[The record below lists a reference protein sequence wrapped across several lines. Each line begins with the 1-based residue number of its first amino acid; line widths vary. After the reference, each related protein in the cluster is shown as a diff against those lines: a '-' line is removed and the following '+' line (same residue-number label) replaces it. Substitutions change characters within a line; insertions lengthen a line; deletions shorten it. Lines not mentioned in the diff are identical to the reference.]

1 MTVTKDD
8 LLYGALTLRQPAEGP
23 RVNVDTILLSAYV
36 RDTFP
41 RTGGRILELG
51 CASGAVSLILALRF
65 PDAALTGLEI
75 QEDLAALAEEN
86 AALNGLSGRISVVRG
101 ISGIPGRSFPPVL
114 RLRGHEPSLRGAR
127 PGKAQR
133 VPGRPGGTAGNLVL
147 PRRCGVGGPVPAEAP
162 GKDVRGLPGGKDSGA
177 PGVSFRSGTW
187 SRRESALST
196 PLPGRKASVVL
207 VEALRGGKPGMTV
220 EPPLFIEDGSGNY
233 TEELLS
239 AYTKEGPLPCRSQ

>member
-101 ISGIPGRSFPPVL
+101 DLRNSGTLFPPQSFDCVAMNPPYGEPGR
-114 RLRGHEPSLRGAR
+114 
-127 PGKAQR
+127 
-133 VPGRPGGTAGNLVL
+133 GRPSASRADRAARQGIWCSPGEVASAARYLLKHRGRMYVVFRAGRTAELL
-147 PRRCGVGGPVPAEAP
+147 ASLSER
-162 GKDVRGLPGGKDSGA
+162 DVEPKRIRF
-177 PGVSFRSGTW
+177 VH
-187 SRRESALST
+187 

-239 AYTKEGPLPCRSQ
+239 AYTKEGLPCRSQ

>member
-86 AALNGLSGRISVVRG
+86 AAINGLSGRISVVRG
-101 ISGIPGRSFPPVL
+101 DLRNSGTLFPPS
-114 RLRGHEPSLRGAR
+114 PS
-127 PGKAQR
+127 
-133 VPGRPGGTAGNLVL
+133 TAW
-147 PRRCGVGGPVPAEAP
+147 P
-162 GKDVRGLPGGKDSGA
+162 
-177 PGVSFRSGTW
+177 
-187 SRRESALST
+187 
-196 PLPGRKASVVL
+196 
-207 VEALRGGKPGMTV
+207 
-220 EPPLFIEDGSGNY
+220 
-233 TEELLS
+233 
-239 AYTKEGPLPCRSQ
+239 